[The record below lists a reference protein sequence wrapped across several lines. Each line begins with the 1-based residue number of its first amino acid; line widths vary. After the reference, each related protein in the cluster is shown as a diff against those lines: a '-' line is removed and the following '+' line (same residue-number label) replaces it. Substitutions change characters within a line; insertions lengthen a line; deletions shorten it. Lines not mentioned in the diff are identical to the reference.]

1 MIFDWYLMNEK
12 LNFELPLYL
21 KTIVHHDA
29 YLTNH
34 DTYLNEDIIYIK
46 RHIFNQSLDC
56 VRLCIYLTTNDVKF
70 KKSI

>member
-1 MIFDWYLMNEK
+1 MNEK

-29 YLTNH
+29 YLTNL

-46 RHIFNQSLDC
+46 RHIFNLSLDC